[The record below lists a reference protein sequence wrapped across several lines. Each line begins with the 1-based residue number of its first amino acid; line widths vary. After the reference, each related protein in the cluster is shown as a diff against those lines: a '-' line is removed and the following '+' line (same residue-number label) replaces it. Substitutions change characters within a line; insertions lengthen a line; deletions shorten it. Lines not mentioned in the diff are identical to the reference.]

1 MSKSLNSNVGEVHD
15 DLAADHAAYEDALKH
30 LRSGDQN
37 TAIERMVELAE
48 SGSRCWE
55 LYSDLGAFALAE
67 SDLDGA
73 LALFS
78 HGAGLAG
85 TPCAIHLR
93 LSLALSLKGEHEQ
106 ALDALSPALRQ
117 NPLDHEALTLVRG
130 ILGVSQELGPIAW
143 ARLLS
148 DLRTPSPEQRKALDE
163 HESLV
168 SQLAATRAEND
179 RLQAEVAELR
189 AELRSLAGNPSTGA
203 RNIAWTRIHALSDDD
218 WLKVLIRSVDT
229 PAYQGFPL
237 PGFPAEGLQTGI
249 VGSSNESALREG
261 FNFYRTVKTLCAD
274 QDHPLTAT
282 TRLLDFGTGWGRYA
296 RIFMKEIS
304 PDNIVGVD
312 VDPGLID
319 VCRSTFP
326 YCSFEVV
333 PPTPPTQLQADG
345 FDLVIA
351 YSVFSHL
358 SEAAATA
365 WIEEFARILAP
376 GGMIAITT
384 QGRGFIEYC
393 EQIRRTGE
401 ITHPWHLKLA
411 QSFTDVAACHAA
423 YDRGEFLYSATG
435 GGDARP
441 SSFYGEALVPPGFV
455 DRVWSRYLEPV
466 AFIDDG
472 KLPQALIVMRKP
484 R

>member
-1 MSKSLNSNVGEVHD
+1 MVQAETQLSGAYHDLGCLAVRQGDVETAISLFSMALERDPESVTARRN
-15 DLAADHAAYEDALKH
+15 LALVQGIEQQYEEALATLSPI
-30 LRSGDQN
+30 LRSG
-37 TAIERMVELAE
+37 
-48 SGSRCWE
+48 
-55 LYSDLGAFALAE
+55 FAGN
-67 SDLDGA
+67 DDYG
-73 LALFS
+73 
-78 HGAGLAG
+78 
-85 TPCAIHLR
+85 
-93 LSLALSLKGEHEQ
+93 
-106 ALDALSPALRQ
+106 
-117 NPLDHEALTLVRG
+117 LVRD
-130 ILGVSQELGPIAW
+130 ILGKAPALGPIAW

-312 VDPGLID
+312 VDPSLID

-435 GGDARP
+435 VAMRAPPASTAKPWCHPDSSTASGRAIWNP
-441 SSFYGEALVPPGFV
+441 SHSSTTES
-455 DRVWSRYLEPV
+455 SR
-466 AFIDDG
+466 
-472 KLPQALIVMRKP
+472 KH
-484 R
+484 